1 MTLFVD
7 ASAIV
12 AIAMKETGYEPLALR
27 LSVAGRTS
35 TSPIAVYEAVTAI
48 ARIRVMDS
56 QTAKISLLESLESLG
71 IAIIPIQPD
80 VGEAAIDAHIR
91 YGKGRHPA
99 ALNMGDCFAYACAKR
114 LGVPLLYKGNDFSLT
129 DVQSAMEAAP

>member
-12 AIAMKETGYEPLALR
+12 AIAMVEPGFEPLALR
-27 LSVAGRTS
+27 LSQAGNTN

-48 ARIRVMDS
+48 TRIRAIDPE
-56 QTAKISLLESLESLG
+56 TARTKLLVSLRSLG
-71 IAIIPIQPD
+71 IDIVSMPADIGD
-80 VGEAAIDAHIR
+80 AAIDAFQR
-91 YGKGRHPA
+91 FGKGRHPA

-114 LGVPLLYKGNDFSLT
+114 LGVPLLYMGDDFALT
-129 DVQSAMEAAP
+129 DIPSALETDP